1 MLNNPAKFREELFE
15 AEVTTPAL
23 RDGYRSELDAM
34 LHERLTPRKR
44 VPGTVLFVL
53 LVLGALGEVWT
64 MIVHPGDAR
73 FYVSATT
80 MLAAFAFGA
89 AWIAR
94 DLWRGKS
101 ARKSSYKFADLFY
114 GAAGVLT
121 VAQLMHG
128 MFAPGDPKSTFGA
141 FFMFV
146 FLFVCS
152 GWSLIN
158 RISSSELSLRE
169 ELLRIECR
177 LADLAE
183 RLPAKERN

>member
-1 MLNNPAKFREELFE
+1 MLNNSTKFRDELFE
-15 AEVTTPAL
+15 AEVVTPAL
-23 RDGYRSELDAM
+23 RDAYRSDLDAM
-34 LHERLTPRKR
+34 LHDTLTPQKR
-44 VPGTVLFVL
+44 VPGAVL
-53 LVLGALGEVWT
+53 LALLLFGALGEVWT
-64 MIVHPGDAR
+64 MIVHSGDTH
-73 FYVSATT
+73 FYIAATT
-80 MLAAFAFGA
+80 MLVAFASAA
-89 AWIAR
+89 AWVGR

-101 ARKSSYKFADLFY
+101 VRKSSYKFADLFY

-121 VAQLMHG
+121 MVELMHG
-128 MFAPGDPKSTFGA
+128 MFAPGDPKSMFGA

-158 RISSSELSLRE
+158 RISASELSLRE

-183 RLPAKERN
+183 RLPAVE